1 MFLRSTAAPLY
12 KIFKVEARAK
22 KTQIFG
28 QNFPKRAQTAFW
40 PVGLKMRLRPKTRS
54 FLCFGSA
61 KKQFRQQTKK
71 KEPIFLQI
79 RTPLIEKI
87 LDPPLL

>member
-12 KIFKVEARAK
+12 TIFKVEARAK
-22 KTQIFG
+22 KAQIFG

-40 PVGLKMRLRPKTRS
+40 PVALKMRLRPKTRS
-54 FLCFGSA
+54 FYALGALKNSFVN
-61 KKQFRQQTKK
+61 KPKK
-71 KEPIFLQI
+71 KNRFFLQI
-79 RTPLIEKI
+79 RAPLIEKI